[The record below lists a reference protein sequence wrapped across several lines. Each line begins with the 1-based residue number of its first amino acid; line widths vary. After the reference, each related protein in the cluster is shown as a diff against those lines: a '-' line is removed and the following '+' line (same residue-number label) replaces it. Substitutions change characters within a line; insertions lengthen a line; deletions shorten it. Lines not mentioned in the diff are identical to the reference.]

1 MAVNKDVESADTQC
15 SGSISP
21 DGLHPA
27 RSSRPRPDAPCP
39 SRPKVAFITGAS
51 SGIGAAYAR
60 RLAVDGYD
68 LIIHG
73 RREQLL
79 NKLADE
85 ITTESRERGCP
96 VTVEVITAE
105 LADPEQLAKLEKRI
119 KETPDLAMLINNA
132 GYNLPRSFHN
142 STVEE
147 NEAILRVHLTAT
159 VRLTHAALP
168 ILLKQPRG
176 AIINVSSVAAFLV
189 SRKNAMYC
197 ATKAFLNTFT
207 ESLHLELQ
215 GTPVRVQ
222 TLCPGFTLSDF
233 HTKLGYAPDDP
244 RFAHFMSPEKVV
256 DVSLRDLAKGKV
268 VSVPGLRYKL
278 AAVLAPVLPR
288 RILYWLAAKRA

>member
-1 MAVNKDVESADTQC
+1 MATHKNSESADTQPPGPVTPGGSRSAC
-15 SGSISP
+15 SDP
-21 DGLHPA
+21 PE
-27 RSSRPRPDAPCP
+27 PDARCA
-39 SRPKVAFITGAS
+39 SRRQVAFITGAS

-207 ESLHLELQ
+207 ESLHVELRK
-215 GTPVRVQ
+215 TNVRFQ

-233 HTKLGYAPDDP
+233 HTKLGYATNDP
-244 RFAHFMSPEKVV
+244 RFAGFMSAEKVV
-256 DVSLRDLAKGKV
+256 EISLRDLAKGRV
-268 VSVPGLRYKL
+268 VSVPGLQYKL
-278 AAVLAPVLPR
+278 AAVLAPILPR
-288 RILYWLAAKRA
+288 RLLYWLASKRA